1 MKPAPKSKT
10 VPKSKFK
17 NKYKLQPVASAMAL
31 ALADRNKGKDEKPRK
46 PAPDLRPGDNVTCNL
61 GGLHRIKGVVEV
73 LAIEYD
79 KIFVSEWKVS
89 VRDPFNGEVKKI
101 DSYFFTKIEPETY
114 P

>member
-1 MKPAPKSKT
+1 MKPAPKSKS
-10 VPKSKFK
+10 VPKSRFK
-17 NKYKLQPVASAMAL
+17 NKYDLQPTAAAMAL
-31 ALADRNKGKDEKPRK
+31 ALAERNKDKNEKPRK
-46 PAPDLRPGDNVTCNL
+46 PAPDLKLGDNVTCSL
-61 GGLHRIKGVVEV
+61 GGLHRIKGIVEV

-101 DSYFFTKIEPETY
+101 DSYFFKKVDFETY